1 MNKERRE
8 SVRYQ
13 IKPNMIFVYSV
24 NAPVQGWGKDICK
37 EGMAF
42 EYMLDDGCEPKPEI
56 KLILTGDVFPFYL
69 SELPCKTI
77 YDFEVDKNVEHSKK
91 RYGLNRCGVKFEIVD
106 PTMQE
111 KLTFLL
117 NNKQVLQKM

>member
-8 SVRYQ
+8 FVRYP
-13 IKPNMIFVYSV
+13 IKPRTIFVYSA

-42 EYMLDDGCEPKPEI
+42 EYISDDGCEPKPEI
-56 KLILTGDVFPFYL
+56 KLILTGDEFLFYL

-77 YDFEVDKNVEHSKK
+77 YDVEVDKNVEHDNK
-91 RYGLNRCGVKFEIVD
+91 RYGLRRCGVKFEKLD
-106 PTMQE
+106 PEMQE

-117 NNKQVLQKM
+117 SSEVMLPGM